1 MTITFNVPSIACEV
15 CANTITKAIQNHDP
29 SSIVRIDVATKVVE
43 IDTEKTSS
51 EIKQVIIDVG
61 HNVNDK

>member
-29 SSIVRIDVATKVVE
+29 SSIVRIDVTTKLVE
-43 IDTEKTSS
+43 IDTEKTPS
-51 EIKQVIIDVG
+51 EIKQVIINVG
-61 HNVNDK
+61 HDVQEE

>member
-15 CANTITKAIQNHDP
+15 CVNTITKAIQNYDP
-29 SSIVRIDVATKVVE
+29 SSSVRIDVGSKVVE
-43 IDTEKTSS
+43 IDTEKTAS

-61 HNVNDK
+61 HDVAQA